1 MKLKQ
6 SIKDGNERGAR
17 RQIFEELFNDFY
29 SSRQKVYLMNFVR
42 GICFGFG
49 SVLGATVVVAIIIW
63 VLSQFAGWFPFI
75 GNYINQIINAIQH

>member
-29 SSRQKVYLMNFVR
+29 SSRHKVYLINFVR

-63 VLSQFAGWFPFI
+63 VLSQFAGWFPAVGDFI
-75 GNYINQIINAIQH
+75 RDFIITLRR